1 MMGQQRKRREEIN
14 IKALTTKKMWRQPP
28 MAQRTKLAMDAM
40 SAALQLRQSQKI
52 GIWSPLSPYDLAES
66 LGVEVRFQDY
76 SSMEGIYSKKNPGPL
91 IIISSLRPTGRQAYT
106 CGHELGHHVF
116 KHGSRIDQLINSQP
130 THGYFN
136 PEEFLADCFAGF
148 LLMPKSAINKAFADR
163 GWNPSSC
170 TAQQLYTIAGLFGVG
185 YTTLIQHLSQT
196 LKLMPDTLAKSL
208 SKISPKQIRSI
219 YLGQDF
225 SEDLIIVDAHWSG
238 RAIDIQVGDYIQ
250 LPINTFSEGDCV
262 RFQEKNGQTV
272 LFCGAIP
279 GLGRFDQPD
288 TGWSAFVRVS
298 RRGYVG
304 RNVYRYWEDT

>member
-1 MMGQQRKRREEIN
+1 
-14 IKALTTKKMWRQPP
+14 

-40 SAALQLRQSQKI
+40 TAALQLRQSQKI
-52 GIWSPLSPYDLAES
+52 GIWSPLCPYDLAES
-66 LGVEVRFQDY
+66 LGVEVRFEDY
-76 SSMEGIYSKKNPGPL
+76 GSMEGMYSKKNPGPL
-91 IIISSLRPTGRQAYT
+91 IVVSSLRPAGRQAYT

-130 THGYFN
+130 MQGSFN

-163 GWNPSSC
+163 GWDPGSC
-170 TAQQLYTIAGLFGVG
+170 TAQQLYTIACLFGVG

-196 LKLMPDTLAKSL
+196 LKLMPSTLAKSL
-208 SKISPKQIRSI
+208 GKITPRQIRSM
-219 YLGQDF
+219 YLGKDF
-225 SEDLIIVDAHWSG
+225 SEDLIIVDTHWSD

-250 LPINTFSEGDCV
+250 LPINTFNEGGCV
-262 RFQEKNGQTV
+262 RFQEKDARTV
-272 LFCGAIP
+272 LFCGATP

-298 RRGYVG
+298 RRSYVG
-304 RNVYRYWEDT
+304 RNIYRYWEEA